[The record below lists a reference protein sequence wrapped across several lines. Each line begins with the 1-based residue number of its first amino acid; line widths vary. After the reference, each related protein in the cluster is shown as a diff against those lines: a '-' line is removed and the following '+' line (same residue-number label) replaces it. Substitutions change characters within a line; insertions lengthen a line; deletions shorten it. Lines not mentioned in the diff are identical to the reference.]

1 MSSAAAATTT
11 SKLAAIATAAAE
23 KFSLRVAAPSDAA
36 ALGQLASRT
45 FSETFGHL
53 YPPEQLGAYLTQAYN
68 VDTIRSDIECADKYT
83 VLLFPKQQSDTSD
96 QPCAYGM
103 LHDRSVRT
111 GEDPAL
117 AEHSLEIKRVYV
129 DSAFHGSGAAYLL
142 MEHLMGVVR
151 AKQPPRRHVWLG
163 VWENNVKAQ
172 KFYAKYSFREVGEH
186 TFLVGETMDRDLLYE
201 LEQEVQ

>member
-1 MSSAAAATTT
+1 MSSVAIKLSAIANAAT
-11 SKLAAIATAAAE
+11 E
-23 KFSLRVAAPSDAA
+23 RFSLRVATSQDAA
-36 ALGQLASRT
+36 ALGALASRT

-53 YPPEQLGAYLTQAYN
+53 YPPEQLSAYLAEAYN
-68 VDTIRSDIECADKYT
+68 VDMMRSDIECTDKYT
-83 VLLFPKQQSDTSD
+83 VLLFPKQSDD
-96 QPCAYGM
+96 QLEKPPCAYGM
-103 LHDRSVRT
+103 LHDKNVRT

-142 MEHLMGVVR
+142 MDHLMGVIR

-172 KFYAKYSFREVGEH
+172 KFYAKYGFREVGEH
-186 TFLVGETMDRDLLYE
+186 SFLVGKTQDRDLLYE
-201 LEQEVQ
+201 LEQE